1 MLLATVSINID
12 LVADTVLV
20 VAVKEDR
27 IAACG
32 IFFARVKDVLD
43 DKIEFAA
50 GIVRRNSLDE
60 FARRLPVAVGRIDF
74 ADVFKLSITRAC
86 GIVQKN
92 FW

>member
-1 MLLATVSINID
+1 MRLATVSIDVN

-20 VAVKEDR
+20 IAVKEDR

-60 FARRLPVAVGRIDF
+60 FARRLPFSVGRIDF
-74 ADVFKLSITRAC
+74 ADVFKLSIDLC
-86 GIVQKN
+86 LWYNSKK